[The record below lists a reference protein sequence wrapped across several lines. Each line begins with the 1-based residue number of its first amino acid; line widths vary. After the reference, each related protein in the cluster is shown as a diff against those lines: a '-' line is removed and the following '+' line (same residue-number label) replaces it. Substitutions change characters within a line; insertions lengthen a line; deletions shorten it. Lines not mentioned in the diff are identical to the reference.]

1 MEILRTSSILSHR
14 IGEYFEFQPY
24 CDGATNWA
32 ADGLPEGVEINAATG
47 RISGQC
53 QAKQV
58 TNFRVTAQN
67 TATGEEAEAMF
78 VLGIK
83 DEVAHG
89 NLATPLEPDV
99 LRVTVDLDTG
109 NATSEQAEA
118 ADGKGDAKKT
128 PVAFSLK
135 GGDRRQLAVRF
146 MRGGLP
152 QVMRF
157 ETLKFGLKEFT
168 DEQVVVS
175 SDQFVQRG
183 EWFLIDVDLTTQ
195 EVAGA
200 INDYVEDYEA
210 GFDALG
216 EFEWTRKEYF
226 KGTEEVVFRASTNT
240 FRVHVA
246 KDLIPNEDE

>member
-1 MEILRTSSILSHR
+1 MEILKTSSILSWR

-24 CDGATNWA
+24 CDGATNWTA
-32 ADGLPEGVEINAATG
+32 VGLPEGVEINAATG

-53 QAKQV
+53 QAEQV
-58 TNFRVTAQN
+58 TNFRVVAQN
-67 TATGEEAEAMF
+67 TATGEEAEQMF

-83 DEVAHG
+83 NEVAP
-89 NLATPLEPDV
+89 NTLATPLEPDA

-109 NATSEQAEA
+109 SVTSEQSEA
-118 ADGKGDAKKT
+118 TESKGEGKKT

-175 SDQFVQRG
+175 SDQFIQRG
-183 EWFLIDVDLTTQ
+183 EWFLLDVDLTAQ
-195 EVAGA
+195 EVAGV
-200 INDYVEDYEA
+200 IDDYVEDYEA

-246 KDLIPNEDE
+246 KDLIPNDDD